1 MSKTFH
7 GTGNQDGDD
16 AIIEKALEILEQR
29 ARYADHVS
37 LLLPAA

>member
-7 GTGNQDGDD
+7 GTVDQDGDD

-29 ARYADHVS
+29 ARYADNVS
-37 LLLPAA
+37 LSSPEA